1 MLLSAGGG
9 LQQASAKS
17 RQSLPITAEDVD
29 LPPSAPQLLRV
40 VGATGTSLTL
50 AWSAS
55 SDDGGVTGYEVRRA
69 DARGVA
75 RVTGTTHVLTD
86 LACGRTYDV
95 SVVAYDAVGNRSQAA
110 LLSAPTAPCR
120 DAAAPSSPSSLRMTY
135 RTPTSISLSWRAA
148 DDNDRVTRY
157 GVYVDAVLVGDATSE
172 AYTFADLRCG
182 RNYTLAVDAVD
193 ATGNRSAP
201 ATTMIATR
209 ACPDGTSP
217 TSPAVIVNGSTTTS
231 VSLGWRSAT
240 DNIGVAGYEL
250 WVQDRMVGRLNA
262 RKRSYVFG
270 GLDCGSTYVTGVIA
284 YDASGN
290 RSSGTTL
297 TTATSSC
304 ASTTPPPTGDTTP
317 PSAPATLTASSSAP
331 TAITLA
337 WPAATDNIGVT
348 EYAVY
353 VGSTRVGSTGTT
365 SYVVSGLTCGTSYQV
380 SVDAADAAGNR
391 SAKTSAS
398 LATASCGDT
407 APPSTPTGLQLM
419 VANETSVTVA
429 WSPASDNVAVTGYG
443 VYLSNLLVNSP
454 TSPSVTL
461 TGLTCGTPYFVE
473 VDAKD
478 AAGNR
483 SGKASLWVNT
493 KACPDAIAP
502 SAPSGLTVPTKTQT
516 SLTLQWTA
524 STDNVAV
531 TGYSL
536 RRNSTVTGNVT
547 TTSGIVLRA
556 HLRDRLHARRDGL
569 RRGGQPLRRRRRRR
583 PRRRPARR
591 ATRRPRRRR
600 RVSLSPGTTHDLDHP
615 RLERVDGQRRR
626 HGLRRL
632 QRRRPRRDDRLEDVH
647 RVGPHVRHVVRARSR
662 CVRRREQ
669 PVGHRVAERLD
680 GGLRVVA
687 PARKRDRAGAVLAG
701 RVRRRGAR
709 VDAHGRRREPRVAR
723 AHRIEGD
730 HVPRSGTG
738 RSWRRCRATRRTSRS
753 TTSTSTPAARTAI
766 PPPSYAARTS
776 SGGSVDVRGS
786 WAALQTYG
794 AATGFRWLGGSLVA
808 PGQRNCSTG
817 DGQPVWLG
825 ADNATI
831 DGVTFGVFDS
841 GDCGSQGA
849 FHMEA
854 VRVQGASDIS
864 LLNVTFS
871 QGSDTGSGHV
881 FLTTTSPSDSQPR
894 RFRVENTVF
903 PPLVGSYAIQ
913 IHTNVTSYDRY
924 VYRNNRFDQ
933 GILDPAP
940 YVGLI
945 ACGSTG
951 AVPTSWKAAC

>member
-1 MLLSAGGG
+1 MSKSAETARPVRKRRPSGAPRATARLRPRAWLLVALLSVGVLLSAGGG

-29 LPPSAPQLLRV
+29 LPPTAPELLRV
-40 VGATGTSLTL
+40 VGATGTSVTL

-69 DARGVA
+69 DARGVS

-157 GVYVDAVLVGDATSE
+157 GAYVDAVLVGDATSE
-172 AYTFADLRCG
+172 AYTFADLKCG

-217 TSPAVIVNGSTTTS
+217 TSPAVIVNGSTTAS
-231 VSLGWRSAT
+231 VSVGWRAAT
-240 DNIGVAGYEL
+240 DNVAVAGYEL

-262 RKRSYVFG
+262 KKRSYMFG

-297 TTATSSC
+297 TTATSTC

-317 PSAPATLTASSSAP
+317 PAAPATLTASSSTP

-337 WPAATDNIGVT
+337 WPAATDNVGVT

-398 LATASCGDT
+398 VATASCGDT

-429 WSPASDNVAVTGYG
+429 WSPSSDNVAVTGYG

-461 TGLTCGTPYFVE
+461 TGLTCGTPYQVQ
-473 VDAKD
+473 VDAAD

-493 KACPDAIAP
+493 KACPDTTPP
-502 SAPSGLTVPTKTQT
+502 SAPSGLTV
-516 SLTLQWTA
+516 S
-524 STDNVAV
+524 N
-531 TGYSL
+531 
-536 RRNSTVTGNVT
+536 
-547 TTSGIVLRA
+547 
-556 HLRDRLHARRDGL
+556 
-569 RRGGQPLRRRRRRR
+569 RRRRR
-583 PRRRPARR
+583 
-591 ATRRPRRRR
+591 
-600 RVSLSPGTTHDLDHP
+600 
-615 RLERVDGQRRR
+615 
-626 HGLRRL
+626 
-632 QRRRPRRDDRLEDVH
+632 
-647 RVGPHVRHVVRARSR
+647 
-662 CVRRREQ
+662 
-669 PVGHRVAERLD
+669 
-680 GGLRVVA
+680 
-687 PARKRDRAGAVLAG
+687 
-701 RVRRRGAR
+701 
-709 VDAHGRRREPRVAR
+709 
-723 AHRIEGD
+723 
-730 HVPRSGTG
+730 
-738 RSWRRCRATRRTSRS
+738 
-753 TTSTSTPAARTAI
+753 
-766 PPPSYAARTS
+766 
-776 SGGSVDVRGS
+776 
-786 WAALQTYG
+786 
-794 AATGFRWLGGSLVA
+794 
-808 PGQRNCSTG
+808 
-817 DGQPVWLG
+817 
-825 ADNATI
+825 
-831 DGVTFGVFDS
+831 
-841 GDCGSQGA
+841 
-849 FHMEA
+849 
-854 VRVQGASDIS
+854 
-864 LLNVTFS
+864 
-871 QGSDTGSGHV
+871 
-881 FLTTTSPSDSQPR
+881 
-894 RFRVENTVF
+894 
-903 PPLVGSYAIQ
+903 
-913 IHTNVTSYDRY
+913 
-924 VYRNNRFDQ
+924 
-933 GILDPAP
+933 
-940 YVGLI
+940 
-945 ACGSTG
+945 
-951 AVPTSWKAAC
+951 